1 MIFIF
6 NYFLKIIIIIVINKI
21 VIIIIIIV
29 LIIMF
34 EIDLNI
40 LKCLIFKVVVIVL
53 KYNCYI
59 YLICRILCL

>member
-1 MIFIF
+1 M
-6 NYFLKIIIIIVINKI
+6 NKI